1 MKKGL
6 IYVSLLHRIDSS
18 SSTEGLYS
26 FMTESNSF
34 YQVEVSRDNRTL
46 IRFSPADNSKTKL
59 RKDNEELKIIGEF
72 SIMVGKPAIFMVEPL
87 GIFGNCTIRRTS
99 IVKRI
104 SYIH

>member
-1 MKKGL
+1 MMYQL
-6 IYVSLLHRIDSS
+6 DSIS
-18 SSTEGLYS
+18 ATEGLYS

-34 YQVEVSRDNRTL
+34 YQVRVSRDKRTL
-46 IRFSPADNSKTKL
+46 IRFPLADNSKAKL

-72 SIMVGKPAIFMVEPL
+72 SIVVGKPAIFIFELL
-87 GIFGNCTIRRTS
+87 GIFGNFTIRRTN